1 MILPTDLAE
10 GCSLR
15 ETAARASASGLATI
29 SDVALWK
36 RLRTSQEWFRWLSEG
51 LLDRIEPKRRNR
63 DWSGGYRVVLV
74 DASVICEPGSTGA
87 DWRLHYGVLL
97 DSLQCEHF
105 EVTDTSGGESYRRF
119 KFRAGDLAMGDR
131 GYAHPPGIRHVASR
145 GAVSITRLNLAT
157 VPLLTARGA
166 SFSQLQGLRKLRI
179 GGVGAWDAILP
190 GSSTEG
196 DDIPVRVCA
205 IKKSKE
211 ATEQA
216 QRKIKRVA
224 SKKGHET
231 KPETL
236 EAAAYVVILT
246 TASADRLSPEA
257 ALQLYRA
264 RWQVELVFKRMK
276 SIIGL
281 GHLPKV
287 DPESSRAW
295 LHGKLFVALL
305 TETLVHATESLS
317 PWGYP
322 IP

>member
-1 MILPTDLAE
+1 
-10 GCSLR
+10 
-15 ETAARASASGLATI
+15 
-29 SDVALWK
+29 
-36 RLRTSQEWFRWLSEG
+36 
-51 LLDRIEPKRRNR
+51 
-63 DWSGGYRVVLV
+63 
-74 DASVICEPGSTGA
+74 
-87 DWRLHYGVLL
+87 
-97 DSLQCEHF
+97 
-105 EVTDTSGGESYRRF
+105 
-119 KFRAGDLAMGDR
+119 
-131 GYAHPPGIRHVASR
+131 
-145 GAVSITRLNLAT
+145 
-157 VPLLTARGA
+157 
-166 SFSQLQGLRKLRI
+166 LRKLRI
-179 GGVGAWDAILP
+179 GGIGEWDAILP
-190 GSSTEG
+190 GAKGEG
-196 DDIPVRVCA
+196 DDLPVRVCA

-216 QRKIKRVA
+216 RKKIRRLA

-236 EAAAYVVILT
+236 ESAAYVVILT
-246 TASADRLSPEA
+246 TAPATRMSAES
-257 ALQLYRA
+257 ALELYRA

-322 IP
+322 IA